1 MPHIHQGTW
10 SAKGKRFAI
19 IASRWNE
26 FISDKLIEGALDA
39 LAKTGAEDNA
49 IEVFRC
55 PGAFELTGLA
65 RRVADTGN
73 FHALVCLGVVIRG
86 ATPHFDVIV
95 NQVTRG
101 IASIA
106 AEAKLAIGF
115 GVLTCDSIEQAIERS
130 GSKGGNRGSD
140 ATMAAIEMANLYA
153 ALAGDSKGEAPA
165 TANATNATK
174 TRRR

>member
-26 FISDKLIEGALDA
+26 FIADKLIEGALDA
-39 LAKTGAEDNA
+39 LAKTGAVDDDV
-49 IEVFRC
+49 EVFRC

-65 RRVADTGN
+65 RRVADSGK
-73 FHALVCLGVVIRG
+73 FDALVCLGVVIRG
-86 ATPHFDVIV
+86 ATPHFDVVV
-95 NQVTRG
+95 NQTTRG

-153 ALAGDSKGEAPA
+153 ALAGDAKGEAAPLA
-165 TANATNATK
+165 K
-174 TRRR
+174 SRKK

>member
-1 MPHIHQGTW
+1 MPHIHQGNW

-19 IASRWNE
+19 LASRWNE

-39 LAKTGAEDNA
+39 LAKSGAEDGA
-49 IEVFRC
+49 IEIFRC
-55 PGAFELTGLA
+55 PGAFELPGLA
-65 RRVADTGN
+65 RRLADSGK
-73 FHALVCLGVVIRG
+73 FDALVCLGVVIRG

-101 IASIA
+101 IADIA

-153 ALAGDSKGEAPA
+153 ALAGDSRAEAAPVA
-165 TANATNATK
+165 K
-174 TRRR
+174 SRKK

>member
-26 FISDKLIEGALDA
+26 FIADKLIEGALDA
-39 LAKTGAEDNA
+39 LAKTGAADDDV
-49 IEVFRC
+49 EVFRC

-65 RRVADTGN
+65 RRVADSGK

-86 ATPHFDVIV
+86 ATPHFDVVV
-95 NQVTRG
+95 NQATRG

-153 ALAGDSKGEAPA
+153 ALAGDAKGEA
-165 TANATNATK
+165 TALAK
-174 TRRR
+174 SRKK

>member
-1 MPHIHQGTW
+1 MPHIHQGNW

-19 IASRWNE
+19 IAARWNE
-26 FISDKLIEGALDA
+26 FIADKLIDGALDA
-39 LAKTGAEDNA
+39 LAKSGADDGAVE
-49 IEVFRC
+49 IFRC
-55 PGAFELTGLA
+55 PGAFELPGLA
-65 RRVADTGN
+65 RRVAETRKFD
-73 FHALVCLGVVIRG
+73 ALVCLGVVIRG

-101 IASIA
+101 IAGMA

-140 ATMAAIEMANLYA
+140 ATLAAIEMANLYA
-153 ALAGDSKGEAPA
+153 SLAGDSRGEA
-165 TANATNATK
+165 TALAK
-174 TRRR
+174 PRKK